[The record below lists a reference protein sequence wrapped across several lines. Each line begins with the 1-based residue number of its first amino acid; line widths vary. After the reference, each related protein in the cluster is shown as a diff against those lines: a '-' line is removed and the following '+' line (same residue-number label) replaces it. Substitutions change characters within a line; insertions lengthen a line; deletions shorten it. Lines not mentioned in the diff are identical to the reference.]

1 MINIRA
7 LLRGLFTSASSKA
20 CDEEITDPQPLK
32 LFVSH
37 STADAPLAEALVE
50 LFRSALNLPAEAIR
64 CTSVEGYRLPGGAN
78 VDEQLRSEVN
88 SAKACVGIISR
99 QSIQSP
105 YVLLELGAR
114 WGPKLHLLPVLA
126 PGNGPEV
133 LDGPL
138 AGLHALTIDQKS
150 LHQLV
155 EDLGKTLGLDLTTAT
170 TYQGQIDR
178 VLAIP
183 AEAPPGTTHEGI
195 HVRTPY
201 PNQRELP
208 NTPAS
213 KSGEVPVE
221 ALKQSPMRTVITVR
235 SAAGSLLGADLLI
248 LFPNKT
254 WKLATTDTHG
264 EATVDSHA
272 THLPMTVFAAA
283 KGYAAHVEREWV
295 PSQRALAIE
304 LEPLPDGGAV
314 IFPEATGHVPGVT
327 GRLNPKRDTHD
338 RTYLYASNIAINE
351 GQQQP
356 VHFDTGEEMRL
367 TDAEGRERLVRIV
380 EVIGRAA
387 LVEYKSR

>member
-1 MINIRA
+1 M
-7 LLRGLFTSASSKA
+7 
-20 CDEEITDPQPLK
+20 
-32 LFVSH
+32 
-37 STADAPLAEALVE
+37 
-50 LFRSALNLPAEAIR
+50 
-64 CTSVEGYRLPGGAN
+64 
-78 VDEQLRSEVN
+78 
-88 SAKACVGIISR
+88 
-99 QSIQSP
+99 
-105 YVLLELGAR
+105 
-114 WGPKLHLLPVLA
+114 
-126 PGNGPEV
+126 
-133 LDGPL
+133 
-138 AGLHALTIDQKS
+138 AG
-150 LHQLV
+150 
-155 EDLGKTLGLDLTTAT
+155 
-170 TYQGQIDR
+170 
-178 VLAIP
+178 
-183 AEAPPGTTHEGI
+183 
-195 HVRTPY
+195 
-201 PNQRELP
+201 
-208 NTPAS
+208 

-221 ALKQSPMRTVITVR
+221 ELKQSPVRAVITVR
-235 SAAGSLLGADLLI
+235 SAAGSLSGADLLI

-283 KGYAAHVEREWV
+283 KGYAAHVEREWM

-387 LVEYKSR
+387 LVEYKSQ

>member
-1 MINIRA
+1 MIDIRA
-7 LLRGLFTSASSKA
+7 LLRGLFT
-20 CDEEITDPQPLK
+20 DPQPIK
-32 LFVSH
+32 LFISH
-37 STADAPLAEALVE
+37 STEDAPLAEALVE
-50 LFRSALNLPAEAIR
+50 FFRSALNLPAKAIR
-64 CTSVEGYRLPGGAN
+64 CTSVAGYRLPGGTN

-99 QSIQSP
+99 QSLQSP

-126 PGNGPEV
+126 PGNSPEV

-138 AGLHALTIDQKS
+138 SGLHALTVDQEN

-155 EDLGKTLGLDLTTAT
+155 ENLGKTLGLDLTSSI

-183 AEAPPGTTHEGI
+183 AEAPPGTTREGI
-195 HVRTPY
+195 HVQTPY
-201 PNQRELP
+201 YPDQRELRD
-208 NTPAS
+208 TPAS
-213 KSGEVPVE
+213 TSGAVPVE
-221 ALKQSPMRTVITVR
+221 ALKQSPVRTVITVR
-235 SAAGSLLGADLLI
+235 SAAGSLPDANLLI

-272 THLPMTVFAAA
+272 PHRPMTVFAAA
-283 KGYAAHVEREWV
+283 KGYAAHVEREWM
-295 PSQRALAIE
+295 PTQRALAIE

-327 GRLNPKRDTHD
+327 GRLNPIRDTYD

-356 VHFDTGEEMRL
+356 VDFVTGEEMRL

-380 EVIGRAA
+380 EVIGRSA

>member
-133 LDGPL
+133 LDG
-138 AGLHALTIDQKS
+138 
-150 LHQLV
+150 
-155 EDLGKTLGLDLTTAT
+155 
-170 TYQGQIDR
+170 
-178 VLAIP
+178 
-183 AEAPPGTTHEGI
+183 
-195 HVRTPY
+195 
-201 PNQRELP
+201 
-208 NTPAS
+208 
-213 KSGEVPVE
+213 
-221 ALKQSPMRTVITVR
+221 
-235 SAAGSLLGADLLI
+235 
-248 LFPNKT
+248 
-254 WKLATTDTHG
+254 
-264 EATVDSHA
+264 
-272 THLPMTVFAAA
+272 
-283 KGYAAHVEREWV
+283 HVEREWV

-314 IFPEATGHVPGVT
+314 IFPEATRSCRVDIVHWNRRFEPGSLRQTAIAHDAGTSKSTLRILGVRRGMAGHPNDIASQSPN
-327 GRLNPKRDTHD
+327 R
-338 RTYLYASNIAINE
+338 YALA
-351 GQQQP
+351 G
-356 VHFDTGEEMRL
+356 F
-367 TDAEGRERLVRIV
+367 
-380 EVIGRAA
+380 
-387 LVEYKSR
+387 

>member
-1 MINIRA
+1 MLTI
-7 LLRGLFTSASSKA
+7 
-20 CDEEITDPQPLK
+20 K

-37 STADAPLAEALVE
+37 STVDEPLAAALVV
-50 LFRSALNLPAEAIR
+50 LFRSALNLPAKAIR
-64 CTSVEGYRLPGGAN
+64 CTSVAGYRLPGGAN
-78 VDEQLRSEVN
+78 VDEQLRSEDN

-138 AGLHALTIDQKS
+138 SGFQALAVDKEN

-155 EDLGKTLGLDLTTAT
+155 ENLGETLGLDLTTASI
-170 TYQGQIDR
+170 YQGQIDR

-183 AEAPPGTTHEGI
+183 AEAPPGTTHAQ
-195 HVRTPY
+195 TLY
-201 PNQRELP
+201 PDARELFI
-208 NTPAS
+208 TPAS
-213 KSGEVPVE
+213 KSGAVPVE
-221 ALKQSPMRTVITVR
+221 ALKQSPVRTVITVR
-235 SAAGSLLGADLLI
+235 SAVGFLPGADLLI

-254 WKLATTDTHG
+254 WKLATTDAHG

-283 KGYAAHVEREWV
+283 KGYAAHVERKWIS
-295 PSQRALAIE
+295 SQQALAIE

-327 GRLNPKRDTHD
+327 GRLNPIRDTCD

-351 GQQQP
+351 GQKQS
-356 VHFDTGEEMRL
+356 VVFVTGEEMRL
-367 TDAEGRERLVRIV
+367 TDADGRERLVRIV
-380 EVIGRAA
+380 EVLGRSA
-387 LVEYKSR
+387 LVEYRRSNRSMSHSA

>member
-7 LLRGLFTSASSKA
+7 LLRGLFRSAFSKA
-20 CDEEITDPQPLK
+20 CDEEITDPQPIK

-50 LFRSALNLPAEAIR
+50 LFRSALNLPAKAIR

-138 AGLHALTIDQKS
+138 SGLHALTVDQKS

-170 TYQGQIDR
+170 TYLLDRRHVLGVALLGQR
-178 VLAIP
+178 VPARPRLLAHRRADYAASP
-183 AEAPPGTTHEGI
+183 
-195 HVRTPY
+195 VRTA
-201 PNQRELP
+201 RA
-208 NTPAS
+208 AS
-213 KSGEVPVE
+213 
-221 ALKQSPMRTVITVR
+221 R
-235 SAAGSLLGADLLI
+235 D
-248 LFPNKT
+248 
-254 WKLATTDTHG
+254 
-264 EATVDSHA
+264 
-272 THLPMTVFAAA
+272 AAA
-283 KGYAAHVEREWV
+283 PALQW
-295 PSQRALAIE
+295 RASPA
-304 LEPLPDGGAV
+304 
-314 IFPEATGHVPGVT
+314 
-327 GRLNPKRDTHD
+327 K
-338 RTYLYASNIAINE
+338 Y
-351 GQQQP
+351 QW
-356 VHFDTGEEMRL
+356 
-367 TDAEGRERLVRIV
+367 
-380 EVIGRAA
+380 
-387 LVEYKSR
+387 KS